1 MTDRKPSFAPE
12 RLSGWGRYPVET
24 CYVFRPEKR
33 SEVAAT
39 LASGLQTSYIPR
51 GLGRS
56 YGDAA
61 LNENAG
67 VIWPILL
74 NRFLSFDSASGV
86 LECESGVSLAEI
98 IQFFLPRGWFLPV
111 TPGTKYV
118 TAGGA
123 IAADIHGKNHHRD
136 GSFSNFVLDFRLLA
150 PTGEVLLCSP
160 AAHSEIFWATVGGMG
175 LTGVVMSAR
184 LRLRRVDS
192 AYVFVDF
199 FKAANLEDALATM
212 DASDERYE
220 YSVAWIDALATGKT
234 MGRSVLMRGN
244 HAPEA
249 ELPARLRGPQSGM
262 QDPQSGMRNPQ
273 SGIGND
279 SSIPTRPQWNLF
291 MDFPSWALDRLTV
304 QAFNTAYYAVHR
316 TASRQLVGF
325 EKFFYPLDAISQWNR
340 MYGKRGF
347 VQYQIALPQVSGRA
361 GLRTILDRLARSGR
375 ASFLAVLKRFGDAGN
390 GLLSFPLRGYT
401 LALDIPA
408 ARGLVPFLHELDRMT
423 LDHGGRIYLAKDAVL
438 RAEDFAAMYPKLE
451 SFRAIQRKLD
461 AQRLFSSS
469 MARRLRIVD

>member
-1 MTDRKPSFAPE
+1 MKPAFATKL
-12 RLSGWGRYPVET
+12 LSGWGRYPVES
-24 CYVFRPEKR
+24 CHVFRPEKR

-39 LASGLQTSYIPR
+39 LASGLEPSYIPR

-67 VIWPILL
+67 VIWHILL

-86 LECESGVSLAEI
+86 VECESGVSLAEI
-98 IQFFLPRGWFLPV
+98 IQYFLPRGWFLPV
-111 TPGTKYV
+111 TPGTKFV
-118 TAGGA
+118 TVGGA
-123 IAADIHGKNHHRD
+123 IAADIHGKNHHQD

-160 AAHSEIFWATVGGMG
+160 ASHPEIFWATVGGMG
-175 LTGVVMSAR
+175 LTGVVLSAR

-199 FKAANLEDALATM
+199 HQAPNLEDALATM
-212 DASDERYE
+212 EASDERYD
-220 YSVAWIDALATGKT
+220 YSVAWIDALATGKS

-244 HAPEA
+244 HAAAA
-249 ELPARLRGPQSGM
+249 ELPPRVRHALAA
-262 QDPQSGMRNPQ
+262 
-273 SGIGND
+273 
-279 SSIPTRPQWNLF
+279 PTAPQWNLF
-291 MDFPSWALDRLTV
+291 VDFPSGILNRLTV
-304 QAFNTAYYAVHR
+304 KAFNTAYYAVHR
-316 TASRQLVGF
+316 SAARRLVSI
-325 EKFFYPLDAISQWNR
+325 EKFFYPLDAIDQWNR

-347 VQYQIALPQVSGRA
+347 VQYQIALPQASGRA
-361 GLRTILDRLARSGR
+361 GLCTILSRLARSGR

-401 LALDIPA
+401 LALDIPV
-408 ARGLVPFLHELDRMT
+408 ARGLVPFLRELDRMT
-423 LDHGGRIYLAKDAVL
+423 LDYGGRIYLAKDAVL

-461 AQRLFSSS
+461 PQRLFSSS
-469 MARRLRIVD
+469 LARRLAIVEEQ

>member
-1 MTDRKPSFAPE
+1 MKPTFATQS
-12 RLSGWGRYPVET
+12 LSGWGRYPVES
-24 CYVFRPEKR
+24 CHVFRPEKR

-39 LASGLQTSYIPR
+39 LASGLQSSYIPR

-67 VIWPILL
+67 VIWHVLL

-98 IQFFLPRGWFLPV
+98 IQYFLPRGWFLPV
-111 TPGTKYV
+111 TPGTKFV
-118 TAGGA
+118 TVGGA
-123 IAADIHGKNHHRD
+123 IAADIHGKNHHQD

-160 AAHSEIFWATVGGMG
+160 AAHPEIFWATVGGMG
-175 LTGVVMSAR
+175 LTGIVLSAR

-192 AYVFVDF
+192 AYVFVDYSQSSESRRR
-199 FKAANLEDALATM
+199 LGDDGSLRRALRVFGGV
-212 DASDERYE
+212 DR
-220 YSVAWIDALATGKT
+220 
-234 MGRSVLMRGN
+234 RPRHRQN
-244 HAPEA
+244 H
-249 ELPARLRGPQSGM
+249 GPQRPDAG
-262 QDPQSGMRNPQ
+262 QSRGGGRVARTG
-273 SGIGND
+273 SE
-279 SSIPTRPQWNLF
+279 SAWRLPTGPQWNLF
-291 MDFPSWALDRLTV
+291 IDFPSGTLNRLTV
-304 QAFNTAYYAVHR
+304 KAFNTAYYAVHR
-316 TASRQLVGF
+316 TAPRQLVSF
-325 EKFFYPLDAISQWNR
+325 EKFFYPLDAINQWNR

-347 VQYQIALPQVSGRA
+347 VQYQIALPQASGRA

-375 ASFLAVLKRFGDAGN
+375 ASFLAVLKRFGDAGP

-401 LALDIPA
+401 LALDIPV

-461 AQRLFSSS
+461 PKRLFSSS
-469 MARRLRIVD
+469 LARRLRIVD

>member
-1 MTDRKPSFAPE
+1 MTDHPTFVTKS
-12 RLSGWGRYPVET
+12 LSGWGRYPVES
-24 CYVFRPEKR
+24 CHVFRPEKR

-39 LASGLQTSYIPR
+39 LASGLQPSYIPR

-67 VIWPILL
+67 VIWPVLL

-86 LECESGVSLAEI
+86 LECEGGVSLAEI
-98 IQFFLPRGWFLPV
+98 IQYFLPRGWFLPV

-118 TAGGA
+118 TVGGA
-123 IAADIHGKNHHRD
+123 IAADIHGKNHHQD

-160 AAHSEIFWATVGGMG
+160 AAHPEIFRATVGGMG
-175 LTGVVMSAR
+175 LTGVVLSAR

-192 AYVFVDF
+192 AYVLVDF
-199 FKAANLEDALATM
+199 YKAPSLEDALTTM
-212 DASDERYE
+212 EASDERYD
-220 YSVAWIDALATGKT
+220 YSVAWIDALATGTT

-244 HAPEA
+244 HAAAA
-249 ELPARLRGPQSGM
+249 ELPARVRHALAA
-262 QDPQSGMRNPQ
+262 
-273 SGIGND
+273 
-279 SSIPTRPQWNLF
+279 PTAPRWNLF
-291 MDFPSWALDRLTV
+291 FDFPSGTLNRLTV
-304 QAFNTAYYAVHR
+304 KAFNTAYYAVHH
-316 TASRQLVGF
+316 TAPRQLVSF
-325 EKFFYPLDAISQWNR
+325 EKFFYPLDAINQWNR

-347 VQYQIALPQVSGRA
+347 VQYQIALPQASGRA
-361 GLRTILDRLARSGR
+361 GLCTILDRLARSGR
-375 ASFLAVLKRFGDAGN
+375 ASFLAVLKRFGDAGP

-401 LALDIPA
+401 LALDIPV
-408 ARGLVPFLHELDRMT
+408 ARGLIPFLHELDRMT

-461 AQRLFSSS
+461 QKRLISSS
-469 MARRLRIVD
+469 LARRLKICDW

>member
-1 MTDRKPSFAPE
+1 MTDRPTFATKP
-12 RLSGWGRYPVET
+12 LSGWGRYPVEM
-24 CYVFRPEKR
+24 CHVFRPEKH

-39 LASGLQTSYIPR
+39 LACGQQSSYIPR

-67 VIWPILL
+67 VIWQVLL
-74 NRFLSFDSASGV
+74 NRFLSFDSASGI

-98 IQFFLPRGWFLPV
+98 IQYFLPRGWFLPV
-111 TPGTKYV
+111 TPGTKFV
-118 TAGGA
+118 TVGGA

-136 GSFSNFVLDFRLLA
+136 GSFSNFTLDFRLLA
-150 PTGEVLLCSP
+150 PSGEVLLCSP
-160 AAHSEIFWATVGGMG
+160 AIHPEIFWATVGGMG
-175 LTGVVMSAR
+175 LTGVILSAR

-192 AYVFVDF
+192 AHVFVDF
-199 FKAANLEDALATM
+199 HKAPNLEDALATM
-212 DASDERYE
+212 EASDEQYE

-234 MGRSVLMRGN
+234 MGRSVLMRGH
-244 HAPEA
+244 HAPAA
-249 ELPARLRGPQSGM
+249 ELPARLRHVLTT
-262 QDPQSGMRNPQ
+262 
-273 SGIGND
+273 
-279 SSIPTRPQWNLF
+279 PTVPRWNLF
-291 MDFPSWALDRLTV
+291 IDFPSGLLNRLTV

-316 TASRQLVGF
+316 TAPRQLVGF
-325 EKFFYPLDAISQWNR
+325 EKFFYPLDSINQWNR

-347 VQYQIALPQVSGRA
+347 VQYQIALPQASGRA

-401 LALDIPA
+401 LALDIPVA
-408 ARGLVPFLHELDRMT
+408 HGLVPFLHELDRMT

-451 SFRAIQRKLD
+451 NFRAIQRKLD
-461 AQRLFSSS
+461 PQRLLSSS
-469 MARRLRIVD
+469 LARRLRIVD